1 MSADMEDTS
10 QPFNLDA
17 ILQEFNI
24 INTSQPTKPT
34 QSDSPVARVRES
46 FGLGRSL
53 FRRKEVKEQDD
64 EGLQL
69 SSQPTEKDF
78 DEEPEK
84 SHKPK
89 RRIVVDSDD
98 EDDVQVAESIVHRR
112 LKSPGASD
120 YGSDTEKAPTPE
132 NNDSDSDDDMPLTDK
147 ILADFR
153 KARLEALSAKVA
165 EKNRKVEDEAES
177 ANSERSLSPVATSY
191 SRSQSPVERKPKA
204 RRASKKALE
213 EMNRE
218 TQRMAR
224 NMVLRPEIKVAKK
237 IDMNSVFAK
246 FGFNLQKSTEE
257 TTATQQFSSN
267 QVCEPSA
274 GVEDSSE
281 APKSPITGSGSHNNK
296 IQTVPVAPPKRFATP
311 DLNASDS
318 DDSLP
323 SPSKLFASLFAR
335 KPKSPT
341 PNPTPKKVQFAV
353 SQPGSDSDSDSDVE
367 IIPPKPDLPT
377 NIATP
382 ARKRIRQ
389 TALIKFLANVK
400 SPSQIKP
407 KSPGRMTQKE
417 LDAVLSREAAA
428 QLARKRE
435 ERKAELKSLG
445 IDTDKIVGKRDFLE
459 EAREE
464 AKRIREEEGGEES
477 EDEEYIEEDDNDA
490 DEEDE
495 GSEDE
500 EDEGEEEAGEE
511 AEDTEMEDNEMADS
525 TDEQDRLD
533 EISPREGRRKHRNI
547 QIFSDDEEDLP
558 TVPNTTTSNGLQTT
572 NTKELSEF
580 RSPKA
585 DSLTQ
590 FFVPTQKSSSPHN
603 QLSQPSTQMV
613 NGLTQFFVST
623 AMDNDP
629 VESDEV
635 SAHNNM
641 DILRQRAAESITDLG
656 DESIGFP
663 AVSLDTDRIELDLN
677 HAWIA
682 SPPEASGTP
691 VARRILKRKP
701 KSKAKAHDGQLEG
714 SEEFKKSRQ
723 EFIEEQAEE
732 SEDDYAAWGSGDES
746 ENENMDGVVDGLID
760 DDTKVKKND
769 EREVARLYM

>member
-34 QSDSPVARVRES
+34 QIDSPVARVRES

-69 SSQPTEKDF
+69 SSQSTEKDL

-98 EDDVQVAESIVHRR
+98 EDDVHVTKSLVHRR

-120 YGSDTEKAPTPE
+120 YGSDTEKAPTPD
-132 NNDSDSDDDMPLTDK
+132 NSDSDSDDDMPFTDK

-165 EKNRKVEDEAES
+165 EKNKKVEDEAES

-204 RRASKKALE
+204 RKASKKALE

-224 NMVLRPEIKVAKK
+224 NMALRPEIKVAKK

-281 APKSPITGSGSHNNK
+281 APKSPITESGSHNNT
-296 IQTVPVAPPKRFATP
+296 IQTVPVAPPIAPPKRFATP

-341 PNPTPKKVQFAV
+341 PNPTPKKVEFAV
-353 SQPGSDSDSDSDVE
+353 SQSGSDSDSYSDVE

-377 NIATP
+377 NVATP

-389 TALIKFLANVK
+389 TALIRSLANVK

-445 IDTDKIVGKRDFLE
+445 IDTDKIVEKRDFLE

-477 EDEEYIEEDDNDA
+477 EDEEYIEEEDNDA

-495 GSEDE
+495 ASEDE
-500 EDEGEEEAGEE
+500 EDEEEEE
-511 AEDTEMEDNEMADS
+511 AEDTAMEDRDMADS
-525 TDEQDRLD
+525 ADEQDRMD
-533 EISPREGRRKHRNI
+533 EISSREGRRKHRNI

-558 TVPNTTTSNGLQTT
+558 TVPNTTSNELQTT

-603 QLSQPSTQMV
+603 QPSQPSPQMV

-641 DILRQRAAESITDLG
+641 DILRQRAAEGITGFG

-677 HAWIA
+677 HAQIA
-682 SPPEASGTP
+682 SPSEASDTP
-691 VARRILKRKP
+691 VPRRILKRKP
-701 KSKAKAHDGQLEG
+701 KSKAKAHDRGLEG